1 MENTPFI
8 DDYPIKTSFE
18 LGDFP
23 LQRILPYHV
32 WLPEG
37 SLYPYQGKR
46 VQYETIL
53 PKDLELAETWNFLTK
68 CQFVLYVRS

>member
-23 LQRILPYHV
+23 LQRILPCHV
-32 WLPEG
+32 
-37 SLYPYQGKR
+37 
-46 VQYETIL
+46 
-53 PKDLELAETWNFLTK
+53 
-68 CQFVLYVRS
+68 